1 MTRRLFLPLTAL
13 FWVVMNV
20 LLWRSEMSGRGN
32 AGSAVPAALVWERIL
47 TAPDDSS
54 LQVFLEGHKIGFCR
68 WAATV
73 GEAPPAG
80 RPVDPETEPEGRVRR
95 LTGYSLEFDGNVL
108 LADPPQRFRFDT
120 HAEFGTDRAW
130 RKAAL
135 KLSIRNQPIE
145 VRADAA
151 AGTVAFSLGRE
162 PAAWTRTYTFDELGR
177 PETLLTD
184 FGLAGGLA
192 LLGPL
197 TQGLAGA
204 GPANVSLALSWE
216 AHLDWLKLGGG
227 ARTRVFRLETRVL
240 DKYRAV
246 VIVSRVGEILR
257 VELPGDLV
265 LVNEALANL

>member
-32 AGSAVPAALVWERIL
+32 AGSAVPPTLVWERIL

-54 LQVFLEGHKIGFCR
+54 LQVLLDGHKIGYCR

-73 GEAPPAG
+73 GEAPVAG
-80 RPVDPETEPEGRVRR
+80 RPVDPATEPEGRVRR
-95 LTGYSLEFDGNVL
+95 LASYTLEFDGNVV

-120 HAEFGTDRAW
+120 RAEFGADRAW
-130 RKAAL
+130 RKASL
-135 KLSIRNQPIE
+135 KLFTRNQPIE
-145 VRADAA
+145 VRADAKA
-151 AGTVAFSLGRE
+151 ASVTFSLGRE
-162 PAAWTRTYTFDELGR
+162 SATWTRTYTFDELGR
-177 PETLLTD
+177 PETLLAD

-192 LLGPL
+192 WLGPL
-197 TQGLAGA
+197 AQGLSGA
-204 GPANVSLALSWE
+204 APANLSLALPWE
-216 AHLDWLKLGGG
+216 AHLEWLKLGGG

-257 VELPGDLV
+257 VELPGDVV
-265 LVNEALANL
+265 LVNEAIASL